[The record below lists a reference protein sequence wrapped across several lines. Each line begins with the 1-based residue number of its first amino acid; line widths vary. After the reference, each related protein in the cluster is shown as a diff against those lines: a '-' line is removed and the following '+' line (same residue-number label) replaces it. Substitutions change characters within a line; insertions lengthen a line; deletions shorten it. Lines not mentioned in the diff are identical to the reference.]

1 MSTSTPG
8 VNGTSGTTLTPT
20 GTTGTNL
27 APADSSLSKND
38 FLMLMMDQL
47 KNQDPLNPG
56 DPTQYLS
63 ELASFS
69 SLEQETNIAGATS
82 ATSTQQAAA
91 SALTLLGRSVTY
103 ANGDGTTS
111 SGTVSKVD
119 FTADGPTLTVGAATG
134 ISMSSITE
142 AS

>member
-8 VNGTSGTTLTPT
+8 VNGTSGTTLSTPGAT
-20 GTTGTNL
+20 L
-27 APADSSLSKND
+27 APAGAGLGKND

-69 SLEQETNIAGATS
+69 SLEQQTNIATS
-82 ATSTQQAAA
+82 ASAASAQQTAA
-91 SALTLLGRSVTY
+91 SALSLLGHTVTY
-103 ANGDGTTS
+103 DDGTGTGTTA
-111 SGTVSKVD
+111 SGTVSKVN
-119 FTADGPTLTVGAATG
+119 FGASGPTLTIGAASG
-134 ISMSSITE
+134 IALTSITE

>member
-1 MSTSTPG
+1 MSTTNG
-8 VNGTSGTTLTPT
+8 VNGTSGTTLSTPGAT
-20 GTTGTNL
+20 L
-27 APADSSLSKND
+27 APAGAGLGKND

-69 SLEQETNIAGATS
+69 SLEQQTNIATAASATS
-82 ATSTQQAAA
+82 AQQTAAA
-91 SALTLLGRSVTY
+91 ALSLLGHSVTY
-103 ANGDGTTS
+103 DDGSGTTA
-111 SGTVSKVD
+111 SGTVSKVN
-119 FTADGPTLTVGAATG
+119 FGSSGPTLTIGSASG
-134 ISMSSITE
+134 IALTSITE